1 VPAETTIT
9 GRPKPP
15 QSHHLDRRAHELA
28 ERLAATDE
36 ELLYSTAEL
45 AEILHVSSQFLEIGR
60 HRGFGPPFIRLS
72 PRRIRYRSSD
82 LIRWLEER
90 KHAST
95 AEYAGGRPSRPM
107 SSEPPR

>member
-45 AEILHVSSQFLEIGR
+45 AEI
-60 HRGFGPPFIRLS
+60 
-72 PRRIRYRSSD
+72 
-82 LIRWLEER
+82 
-90 KHAST
+90 
-95 AEYAGGRPSRPM
+95 
-107 SSEPPR
+107 SEPPR